1 MDGIPTSVLKKGV
14 EILAGPVSHLVN
26 RSLAEGCVM
35 AAFKVGRVH
44 PIHKGKGKPQKDRGS
59 YRPVLILPAMS
70 KVLESLVKGDLEGHL
85 KRVNGLPGSQYGF
98 CAGSRAG
105 RLAVGSSK
113 RPGCWP
119 HGL

>member
-1 MDGIPTSVLKKGV
+1 
-14 EILAGPVSHLVN
+14 
-26 RSLAEGCVM
+26 
-35 AAFKVGRVH
+35 
-44 PIHKGKGKPQKDRGS
+44 
-59 YRPVLILPAMS
+59 
-70 KVLESLVKGDLEGHL
+70 VKEDLEGHL